1 MKTTKQLLCASCLL
15 WMAATAR
22 AQPTITDFHPKS
34 GRVGDVITITGTNL
48 FEYSTTT
55 TGENTYTH
63 LNSIGFGGTYISITD
78 GDGSVIRVKYG
89 YSDLIEGNDNATQ
102 IKVRVSTEA
111 RTGKLVFEYSRRGVT
126 KFAFSSEDFTVI
138 DDAGGG
144 GGGNPPPTTTDPR
157 ITALETSQRT
167 QDIKITALETS
178 RASLETSQGT
188 QDGEITSLETS
199 QSAQDTKITAL
210 ETSRASLETSQG
222 TQDGEITALE
232 TSQRT
237 QDTKITA
244 LEDELA
250 ALEAKIS
257 AFEAALAAAGIDLP
271 DTGGGG
277 AGGTATTIYNVPA
290 ASANAR
296 VYPNPASHT
305 LLFANLASGRV
316 YVYKIYTPSGTFLS
330 SGVVQ
335 NDERVD
341 VSTLAEGQY
350 ILTLQD
356 DAHEVLRTSLLVEG
370 KP

>member
-1 MKTTKQLLCASCLL
+1 
-15 WMAATAR
+15 MAATAR
-22 AQPTITDFHPKS
+22 AQQPTITDFHPKS

-48 FEYSTTT
+48 FEYRTTT
-55 TGENTYTH
+55 IGETTYTY
-63 LNSIGFGGTYISITD
+63 LNGIGFGGTYIYFTD
-78 GDGSVIRVKYG
+78 GDGSVIRLAYG
-89 YSDLIEGNDNATQ
+89 SALLIEGNDNATQ
-102 IKVRVSTEA
+102 IKVRVPTDA
-111 RTGKLVFEYSRRGVT
+111 RTGKLTFVYDTDATVYLEY
-126 KFAFSSEDFTVI
+126 AFSSEDFTVI

-157 ITALETSQRT
+157 ITALETSQGT
-167 QDIKITALETS
+167 QDI
-178 RASLETSQGT
+178 
-188 QDGEITSLETS
+188 
-199 QSAQDTKITAL
+199 
-210 ETSRASLETSQG
+210 
-222 TQDGEITALE
+222 
-232 TSQRT
+232 
-237 QDTKITA
+237 KITA

-277 AGGTATTIYNVPA
+277 AGGTATTIYNVPG